1 MKKLLFLLF
10 AFHFSLLTS
19 MADEGMWTLYNL
31 PNAVYETM
39 KQENYELPYG
49 ALYQGED
56 AVKNCVV
63 NFGGYCSGVVVSPD
77 GLVFT
82 NHHCGFEAIRSHS
95 TVEHDYML
103 NGFVSNSYEEE
114 LPNEGLFV
122 SFMVEQ
128 KDVTAYLD
136 SLGLDTLME
145 AKRAHFVDSIENMMQ
160 KNIRQQDS
168 TLRVEIKPY
177 YEGNAY
183 YLTTYRDYN
192 DVRLVFALPKS
203 MGKFG
208 GETDN
213 WMWPRQTCDFS
224 VFRIYVDPK
233 TGGPAEY
240 SKDNVPMKAKKW
252 APVSLQGYVP
262 GSFSMTIGFPG
273 STSRYL
279 SSYGIKERRDAE
291 NTPRYQTREIKQDI
305 MLRHM
310 RADEAVRI
318 KYDSKYAQS
327 SNYWKNSIGM
337 NKCIDS
343 IGLIQ
348 QKAAYEQKIR
358 QWVDSTGYLKD
369 KLNFDLLQR
378 LYEKRFDA
386 VRAETYFYET
396 FSGRISELTRRAL
409 RVHNGAIIKGK
420 DDKPNSYYIEF
431 EDNSDEWDYDTD
443 REILAALLKNYREK
457 VEIKYQPDFYNVID
471 HDFKGDYQKFVDYLY
486 KKSMLM
492 KNNKK
497 IYINKKSFKKD
508 PAVVYGESIR
518 SVLFDILDA
527 IDNDTINVQ
536 ERYLCAAKLR
546 MEEDMPNYSDANF
559 TMRLSYGQVGEYL
572 LAGKPSGYYTTAES
586 IVEKMK
592 QGEAGTIDYEAEPIM
607 KELLSVNDFGKYT
620 DKTTGKMHLCFLS
633 NNDITGGNSGSPMF
647 NGKGELIGLAFD
659 GNWDSL
665 SSDIFFDRQLARCI
679 GVDIRYVLYM
689 MESWGKAD
697 RLLKEINAQ

>member
-559 TMRLSYGQVGEYL
+559 TMRLS
-572 LAGKPSGYYTTAES
+572 
-586 IVEKMK
+586 
-592 QGEAGTIDYEAEPIM
+592 
-607 KELLSVNDFGKYT
+607 
-620 DKTTGKMHLCFLS
+620 
-633 NNDITGGNSGSPMF
+633 
-647 NGKGELIGLAFD
+647 
-659 GNWDSL
+659 
-665 SSDIFFDRQLARCI
+665 
-679 GVDIRYVLYM
+679 
-689 MESWGKAD
+689 
-697 RLLKEINAQ
+697 